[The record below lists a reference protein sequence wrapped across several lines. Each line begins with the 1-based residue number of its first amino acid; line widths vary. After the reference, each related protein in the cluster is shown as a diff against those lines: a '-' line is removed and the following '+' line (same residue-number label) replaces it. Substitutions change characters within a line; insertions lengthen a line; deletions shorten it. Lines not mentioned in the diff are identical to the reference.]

1 MNLRNVLV
9 VVALGVVVVL
19 GARHSRDPRITELPF
34 GSTDLSSVQAQ
45 LAKLP
50 DEERALVESYVK
62 RTHGDYLPAGMGDP
76 DNPMTARTFAEAI
89 ALEQAW
95 KVKMQGEQAQA
106 DARQAE
112 RDARLAPLRA
122 LVDARVV
129 KAEVLSSAQFAARR
143 GQPQPGQATMRSE
156 GETFV
161 VRIRVQNIGNETLAS
176 MTGSLKARDRDEY
189 LPLDLCWI
197 DFSQHA
203 PIAPGASEEIECGGR
218 AGVSDQQRAFATGA
232 PGRFTVVWE
241 PREVVLASG
250 RRVEA
255 GVY

>member
-1 MNLRNVLV
+1 MLV
-9 VVALGVVVVL
+9 ILAIVVVVVL
-19 GARHSRDPRITELPF
+19 GARHSRDPRNTELPF
-34 GSTDLSSVQAQ
+34 GSTDLSSVEAQ

-76 DNPMTARTFAEAI
+76 DDPMTARTFAEAI
-89 ALEQAW
+89 ALERAW
-95 KVKMQGEQAQA
+95 KEKMKGQQAQA

-112 RDARLAPLRA
+112 RDTRLAPLRA

-129 KAEVLSSAQFAARR
+129 KAEVLSSSEFAARR

-161 VRIRVQNIGNETLAS
+161 VRIRVQNIGNETINAMS
-176 MTGSLKARDRDEY
+176 GSLQARDRDEY

-203 PIAPGASEEIECGGR
+203 PMAPGASEEIECGGR
-218 AGVSDQQRAFATGA
+218 AGVSDQQRAFATGVA
-232 PGRFTVVWE
+232 GRFTVVWE
-241 PREVVLASG
+241 PRQVVLASG
-250 RRVEA
+250 RRLDS
-255 GVY
+255 GT

>member
-9 VVALGVVVVL
+9 VAAVAAVVVL
-19 GARHSRDPRITELPF
+19 GARHSRDPRNTELPF
-34 GSTDLSSVQAQ
+34 GSTDLSSVETQ
-45 LAKLP
+45 LAKLS
-50 DEERALVESYVK
+50 DEERLLVESYIK
-62 RTHGDYLPAGMGDP
+62 RTNGDYLPAGMGDP
-76 DNPMTARTFAEAI
+76 DDPMTARTFAEAI
-89 ALEQAW
+89 ALERAW
-95 KVKMQGEQAQA
+95 KEKMQGEQAQA

-129 KAEVLSSAQFAARR
+129 KAEVLSSSEFAARR
-143 GQPQPGQATMRSE
+143 GQPHPGQASMRSE

-161 VRIRVQNIGNETLAS
+161 VRIRVQNTGNETVTAMS
-176 MTGSLKARDRDEY
+176 GSLKARDRDEY

-203 PIAPGASEEIECGGR
+203 PMAPGASEEIECGGR
-218 AGVSDQQRAFATGA
+218 AGVSDQERAFAAGA

-241 PREVVLASG
+241 PRQVALASG
-250 RRVEA
+250 RRMEA
-255 GVY
+255 GD

>member
-1 MNLRNVLV
+1 MNLRNLL
-9 VVALGVVVVL
+9 VALAVGAVVVL
-19 GARHSRDPRITELPF
+19 GARHSRDPRNTELPF
-34 GSTDLSSVQAQ
+34 GSTDLSSVEAQ

-76 DNPMTARTFAEAI
+76 DDPMTARTFAEAI
-89 ALEQAW
+89 ALERAW
-95 KVKMQGEQAQA
+95 KEKMKGQQAQA

-129 KAEVLSSAQFAARR
+129 KAEVLSSSEFAARR

-161 VRIRVQNIGNETLAS
+161 VRIRVQNIGNETINAMS
-176 MTGSLKARDRDEY
+176 GSLQARDRDEY

-203 PIAPGASEEIECGGR
+203 PMAPGASEEIECGGR
-218 AGVSDQQRAFATGA
+218 AGVSDQQRAFAAGVA
-232 PGRFTVVWE
+232 GRFTVVWE
-241 PREVVLASG
+241 PRQVVLASG
-250 RRVEA
+250 RRLDS
-255 GVY
+255 GT

>member
-62 RTHGDYLPAGMGDP
+62 RTNGDYLPAGMGDP

-106 DARQAE
+106 
-112 RDARLAPLRA
+112 DARLAPLRA

-161 VRIRVQNIGNETLAS
+161 VRIRVQNTGNETLAS

-203 PIAPGASEEIECGGR
+203 PMAPGASEEIECGGR